1 MDAVSGPKSEIRAL
15 KPAAGPHDVIDWN
28 GPKYYNPDFDSLERR
43 SPKKCR

>member
-28 GPKYYNPDFDSLERR
+28 GPKYYNLIKQMIRR
-43 SPKKCR
+43 QIYDIA